1 MKQIRVNGQLVNA
14 IEVYKKYISIP
25 FEEAERLLTTN
36 HDLDFIIYIPIDQQ
50 VLSLSNLETFRHRQ
64 YSKFLIRLPN
74 TEGIS
79 DSADIEFALHE
90 VGWDCIKSIKAH
102 LERLGWFKEYD
113 DGAECRIKLST
124 LEDLS
129 VYDIYLDGDDIVLSY
144 CRHGFSKKDTL
155 SSMLIADEV
164 SVNYIFDILK
174 AIENVSALTIAMV

>member
-36 HDLDFIIYIPIDQQ
+36 HDLDCIIYIPIDQQ

-74 TEGIS
+74 TEGIN
-79 DSADIEFALHE
+79 DSSDIEFALHE

-113 DGAECRIKLST
+113 EGGECRIKLST
-124 LEDLS
+124 LGDLNIC
-129 VYDIYLDGDDIVLSY
+129 DIYLDGDEIVLSY
-144 CRHGFSKKDTL
+144 FLHSSNKKGTL
-155 SSMLIADEV
+155 SSMLIADEI
-164 SVNYIFDILK
+164 SVNAILNILK
-174 AIENVSALTIAMV
+174 VIENVSALTIAMV